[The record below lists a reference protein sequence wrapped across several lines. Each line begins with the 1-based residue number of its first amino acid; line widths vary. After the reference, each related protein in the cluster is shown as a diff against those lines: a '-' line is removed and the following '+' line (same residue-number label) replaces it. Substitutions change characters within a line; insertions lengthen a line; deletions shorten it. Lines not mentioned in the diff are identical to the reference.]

1 MVTTYLESRSLN
13 DLNESETKLQE
24 VFIPANQPYLLIVK
38 ENFLFLANEVPR
50 ESFLGHLLLFFSH
63 LSNLRHLVNYR
74 YSYGMGWNHLW
85 NTFTC
90 ITWVK
95 EEKLKCTFCNSEL
108 ELYSVELFWPSK
120 YGWIGAKQARWTKLI
135 ILWLRCQH

>member
-1 MVTTYLESRSLN
+1 MVTAYLDSRCLN

-24 VFIPANQPYLLIVK
+24 VFFPANQPYLLIVK

-74 YSYGMGWNHLW
+74 YSYGMHTGW
-85 NTFTC
+85 
-90 ITWVK
+90 
-95 EEKLKCTFCNSEL
+95 
-108 ELYSVELFWPSK
+108 P
-120 YGWIGAKQARWTKLI
+120 
-135 ILWLRCQH
+135 